1 MIAQMR
7 WQVEP
12 GWDALDG
19 MVRLSQM
26 VVERDPRKADNWRAL
41 VLALYQA
48 GQVADIAETL
58 GRAAAALGDDASGR
72 KSFIRLLLASNE
84 PDRAAAEAEAL
95 LAVSPQDSEV
105 LALLKSALTEAG
117 ARDRLRELGIG
128 RDEILQVS
136 RFSLKDEW
144 EMAKSETE
152 LQALVA
158 RCRAVL
164 AGNPADAGAR
174 CFLAHGLA
182 QLGEQ
187 AEAAAVMTTAELIS
201 IAELNVPAQLGSRE
215 SFCAALAD
223 EIRRNPTLAPD
234 PRHKA
239 TRNGLQ
245 AARIGIRGETA
256 LDALLHLIKQA
267 VDDYAR
273 ARRVGGD
280 TYFTAPIS
288 EVRLSSWAVI
298 FNGTTGHQ
306 TAHMHP
312 SGWLSGVFYVTAPK
326 EPGTGRYS
334 GPLLAGAALR
344 RLSVAAP
351 WESVPVEPVPGR
363 IVLFPSFLPHATEPC
378 KIPQERICVAF
389 DVIPTEA
396 RQTLGDAVAA

>member
-19 MVRLSQM
+19 MVRLARL
-26 VVERDPRKADNWRAL
+26 VVERGPRKADNWRAL

-48 GQVADIAETL
+48 GHVADIAETL
-58 GRAAAALGDDASGR
+58 KHAAAAFGREAAGR
-72 KSFIRLLLASNE
+72 KSFIKLLLASNE

-95 LAVSPQDSEV
+95 LVDTPQDEEV

-117 ARDRLRELGIG
+117 ARDRLRELCVGK
-128 RDEILQVS
+128 DEILQVS
-136 RFSLKDEW
+136 RFPLKDQW
-144 EMAKSETE
+144 EMATSETE
-152 LQALVA
+152 LKALVA
-158 RCRAVL
+158 RCRSVL

-182 QLGEQ
+182 QLGER
-187 AEAAAVMTTAELIS
+187 AEAAAVIETDELIS
-201 IAELNVPAQLGSRE
+201 IEDLNVPAHLGSRE
-215 SFCAALAD
+215 SFCTVLAD

-234 PRHKA
+234 PKYKA

-245 AARIGIRGETA
+245 AARIGLRGETA

-267 VDDYAR
+267 VDEYAC

-280 TYFTAPIS
+280 TYFTTPIS

-312 SGWLSGVFYVTAPK
+312 SGWLSGVFYVTAPE

-334 GPLLAGAALR
+334 GPLLAGAPLR
-344 RLSVAAP
+344 RLSEAAP
-351 WESVPVEPVPGR
+351 WETVRVEPVPGR

-389 DVIPTEA
+389 DVIPTET
-396 RQTLGDAVAA
+396 RQTVGDAVVA